1 MASTTKADSPNTCEI
16 LSANDSVGEFRRDF
30 VCLNDSLHESM
41 QDNPEVI
48 ILYVA
53 MVIFVMVFLKM
64 VTRTPRT
71 SASRSPKKDAAN
83 DVAKHGDFK
92 NKN

>member
-1 MASTTKADSPNTCEI
+1 MANDRPNTCEI
-16 LSANDSVGEFRRDF
+16 LSSDEGVGEFRRDF

-64 VTRTPRT
+64 VTRQPRT
-71 SASRSPKKDAAN
+71 AGTQSRVKAGSKADKDTPSE
-83 DVAKHGDFK
+83 D
-92 NKN
+92 

>member
-53 MVIFVMVFLKM
+53 MVIFVMVFLKL
-64 VTRTPRT
+64 VTRQSPR
-71 SASRSPKKDAAN
+71 PKSDS
-83 DVAKHGDFK
+83 
-92 NKN
+92 

>member
-1 MASTTKADSPNTCEI
+1 
-16 LSANDSVGEFRRDF
+16 
-30 VCLNDSLHESM
+30 M

-64 VTRTPRT
+64 VTRKPRT
-71 SASRSPKKDAAN
+71 ASAKLSSSGNTPDNGSGA
-83 DVAKHGDFK
+83 
-92 NKN
+92 

>member
-1 MASTTKADSPNTCEI
+1 MASDKKNTCEI
-16 LSANDSVGEFRRDF
+16 LSSDEAVGEFRRDF

-64 VTRTPRT
+64 VTRKPRSNAAQNQTKAERADQKSTP
-71 SASRSPKKDAAN
+71 S
-83 DVAKHGDFK
+83 GD
-92 NKN
+92 

>member
-71 SASRSPKKDAAN
+71 SASISPKKDAAKN
-83 DVAKHGDFK
+83 AAKDGDVK

>member
-1 MASTTKADSPNTCEI
+1 MTTTSQADSPNTCEI

-64 VTRTPRT
+64 VTRNPRT
-71 SASRSPKKDAAN
+71 TASNSPRKDAAK
-83 DVAKHGDFK
+83 DTARDGKAKDK
-92 NKN
+92 N